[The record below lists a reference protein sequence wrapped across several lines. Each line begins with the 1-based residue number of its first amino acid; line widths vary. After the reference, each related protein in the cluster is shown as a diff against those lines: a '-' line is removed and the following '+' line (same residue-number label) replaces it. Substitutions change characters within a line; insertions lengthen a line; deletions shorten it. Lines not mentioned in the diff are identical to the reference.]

1 MVFGLLRKAPE
12 NAGTGNA
19 GARWGG
25 GGIAAPCCGTGGT
38 SHLSQTGRRRL
49 RESRRET
56 LIACMGIIVAG
67 AAVVFGM
74 PVIAA
79 GLGDSSGLCPAGREK
94 TAGQCPAPRGDV
106 TVKTMGKEGASD
118 RAPSGALPP
127 RNPRVSAL
135 RVLPEGLLLSTADKP
150 HFKCAAAHGGADKG
164 GDCSSP
170 RPADACP
177 PERPSA
183 PGGGWKSAPRIAH
196 SAPALRLIVPRA
208 FRLVRV
214 V

>member
-1 MVFGLLRKAPE
+1 MVFGLLRKASE

-25 GGIAAPCCGTGGT
+25 GGVAAPCCGTGGT
-38 SHLSQTGRRRL
+38 SYLSQTGRRRL

-56 LIACMGIIVAG
+56 LIACAGIIVAG

-74 PVIAA
+74 PAA
-79 GLGDSSGLCPAGREK
+79 SSAWLRHAGQEK
-94 TAGQCPAPRGDV
+94 TAGQCPAPRGDM

-135 RVLPEGLLLSTADKP
+135 RVLPEGLLLSTVDNP
-150 HFKCAAAHGGADKG
+150 HFKARRRTAGRTRAAIVPA
-164 GDCSSP
+164 P

-177 PERPSA
+177 PECPQA

-208 FRLVRV
+208 FRLMRV